1 MIIEYETSKFLK
13 EKRQLEIADTHN
25 VFLRGKNPYDGLST
39 YFGIWTNK
47 NTLVI
52 VTIISWRT
60 INYKCYLK
68 TSLPTKNDIQE
79 YLEHN
84 KNVCIITKDE
94 FKEQIKN
101 IKSIIDI

>member
-1 MIIEYETSKFLK
+1 MIIEYETSKYVK
-13 EKRQLEIADTHN
+13 EKNKLEIVDTHN
-25 VFLRGKNPYDGLST
+25 VFLNGKNPYDGLDT

-60 INYKCYLK
+60 ISYKCYLK

-84 KNVCIITKDE
+84 KNVKIITKDE
-94 FKEQIKN
+94 FKEQIQN
-101 IKSIIDI
+101 IRSIIDI